1 MFAEWQVGQVL
12 WSTVWITLFL
22 LWILLVIRVFADI
35 FRSRDMSGVMKVLWM
50 IFVVAMPYL
59 GVFAYVIVRGR
70 SMTERDIEAAQA
82 QEAALQS
89 YIRQAAGGA
98 GGGRVAELERLAALR
113 AQGAIDDAEFE
124 RLKAEALA

>member
-12 WSTVWITLFL
+12 WSTIWITLFF

-35 FRSRDMSGVMKVLWM
+35 FRSRDMGGVMKVLWM
-50 IFVVAMPYL
+50 VFVVAMPYL

-70 SMTERDIEAAQA
+70 SMTDRDVEAAQA
-82 QEAALQS
+82 QEAAMQS
-89 YIRQAAGGA
+89 YIRQAAG

-113 AQGAIDDAEFE
+113 AQGAIDEAEFE

>member
-12 WSTVWITLFL
+12 WSTIWITLFL

-35 FRSRDMSGVMKVLWM
+35 FRSRDMGGAMKVLWM
-50 IFVVAMPYL
+50 VFVVAMPYL
-59 GVFAYVIVRGR
+59 GVFAYIIVRGNG
-70 SMTERDIEAAQA
+70 MTDRDIEAAQA
-82 QEAALQS
+82 QEAAVQT
-89 YIRQAAGGA
+89 YIRQAAGGS
-98 GGGRVAELERLAALR
+98 GRVAELERLAALR

>member
-12 WSTVWITLFL
+12 WSTVWITLFF

-35 FRSRDMSGVMKVLWM
+35 FRSRDMGGVMKVLWM
-50 IFVVAMPYL
+50 VFVVAMPYL

-70 SMTERDIEAAQA
+70 SMTDRDIEAAQA

-89 YIRQAAGGA
+89 YIRQTAG

>member
-12 WSTVWITLFL
+12 WSTIWITLFF

-35 FRSRDMSGVMKVLWM
+35 FRSRDMGGVMKVLWM
-50 IFVVAMPYL
+50 VFVVAMPYL

-70 SMTERDIEAAQA
+70 SMNERDIEAVQA
-82 QEAALQS
+82 QDAAMQS
-89 YIRQAAGGA
+89 YIRQAAG

>member
-35 FRSRDMSGVMKVLWM
+35 FRSRDMSGIMKVVWM
-50 IFVVAMPYL
+50 IFVVVMPYL

-70 SMTERDIEAAQA
+70 SMTDRDIEAAQA

-89 YIRQAAGGA
+89 YIRQAAGG
-98 GGGRVAELERLAALR
+98 GGRVAELERLAALR
-113 AQGAIDDAEFE
+113 TQGAIDDAEFE
-124 RLKAEALA
+124 RLKAEALG

>member
-12 WSTVWITLFL
+12 WSTIWITLFL

-35 FRSRDMSGVMKVLWM
+35 FRSQDMSGVMKVLWM

-70 SMTERDIEAAQA
+70 SMTDRDIEAAQA

-89 YIRQAAGGA
+89 YIRQAAG

-113 AQGAIDDAEFE
+113 AQGAIDDAEFA

>member
-12 WSTVWITLFL
+12 WSTIWITLFF

-35 FRSRDMSGVMKVLWM
+35 FRSRDMGGVMKVLWM
-50 IFVVAMPYL
+50 VFVVATPYL

-70 SMTERDIEAAQA
+70 SMTDRDVEAAQA
-82 QEAALQS
+82 QDAALQS
-89 YIRQAAGGA
+89 YIRQAAGT
-98 GGGRVAELERLAALR
+98 GGRVAELERLAALR

>member
-12 WSTVWITLFL
+12 WSTIWITLFL
-22 LWILLVIRVFADI
+22 LWILLVVRVFADI
-35 FRSRDMSGVMKVLWM
+35 FRSRDMGGVMKVLWM

-59 GVFAYVIVRGR
+59 GVFAYVIVRGK

-82 QEAALQS
+82 QEAAVQS
-89 YIRQAAGGA
+89 YIRQAAGT
-98 GGGRVAELERLAALR
+98 GGRVAELERLAALR

>member
-12 WSTVWITLFL
+12 WSTIWITLFI

-70 SMTERDIEAAQA
+70 SMTDRDIEAAQA

-89 YIRQAAGGA
+89 YIRQAAGG
-98 GGGRVAELERLAALR
+98 GGRVAELERLATLR

>member
-12 WSTVWITLFL
+12 WSTIWITLFF

-35 FRSRDMSGVMKVLWM
+35 FRSRDIGGVMKVLWM

-70 SMTERDIEAAQA
+70 SMNERDIEAVQA
-82 QEAALQS
+82 QDAAMQS
-89 YIRQAAGGA
+89 YIRQAAG

>member
-12 WSTVWITLFL
+12 WSTIWITLFL

-35 FRSRDMSGVMKVLWM
+35 FRSRDMGGVMKVLWM

-59 GVFAYVIVRGR
+59 GVFAYVIVRGKG
-70 SMTERDIEAAQA
+70 MTDRDVEAAQA
-82 QEAALQS
+82 QEAAVQS
-89 YIRQAAGGA
+89 YIRQAAGT
-98 GGGRVAELERLAALR
+98 GGRVAELERLAALR

>member
-12 WSTVWITLFL
+12 WSTVWITLFF
-22 LWILLVIRVFADI
+22 LWLLLVIRVFADI
-35 FRSRDMSGVMKVLWM
+35 VRSRDMGGVMKVLWM
-50 IFVVAMPYL
+50 VFVVVLPYL

-70 SMTERDIEAAQA
+70 SMTDRDIEAAQA

-89 YIRQAAGGA
+89 YIRQAAGT
-98 GGGRVAELERLAALR
+98 GGRVGELERLATLR